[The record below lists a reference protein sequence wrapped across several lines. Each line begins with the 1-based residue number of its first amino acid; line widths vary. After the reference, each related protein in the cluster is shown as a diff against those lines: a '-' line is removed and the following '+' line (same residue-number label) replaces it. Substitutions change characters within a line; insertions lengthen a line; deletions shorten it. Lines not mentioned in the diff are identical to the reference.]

1 MQFAKDFRSI
11 DFDGMNNVITFDG
24 ASKSAFDKVQLT
36 SDNSS
41 WMKKRIDAK
50 KALVNALLTE
60 LSSSQSKMKQ
70 FKLSSQTVAASN
82 ANKGAM
88 ILTPDAEWL
97 KKYMGTTDEEGK
109 YAGLFT
115 EGDYN
120 NILANGITVIADS
133 KAFNN
138 DLYRSGLMTPFEAH
152 IDYAGA
158 YSEKSPYDP
167 ETSYTIKKNEY
178 GTGEYTIMSTYRS
191 WDPNKNDW
199 GELIDAPPVS
209 TGPGFNVD
217 NYRNELQQGFV
228 TLNRQ
233 NIALKNL

>member
-1 MQFAKDFRSI
+1 
-11 DFDGMNNVITFDG
+11 
-24 ASKSAFDKVQLT
+24 
-36 SDNSS
+36 
-41 WMKKRIDAK
+41 
-50 KALVNALLTE
+50 
-60 LSSSQSKMKQ
+60 MKQ